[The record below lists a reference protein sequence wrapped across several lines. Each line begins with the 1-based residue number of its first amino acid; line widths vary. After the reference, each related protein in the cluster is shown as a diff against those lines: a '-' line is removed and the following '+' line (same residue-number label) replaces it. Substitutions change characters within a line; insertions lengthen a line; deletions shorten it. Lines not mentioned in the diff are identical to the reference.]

1 MVIRQTD
8 DRFLMVKNL
17 ADGLKAVGMFNR
29 GKNPV
34 EVLID
39 WKELQLSG
47 KQSVRDLWRQK
58 EMGDYKEKFSTQ
70 VAAQGVVMG
79 TSNR

>member
-1 MVIRQTD
+1 
-8 DRFLMVKNL
+8 
-17 ADGLKAVGMFNR
+17 MFNR
-29 GKNPV
+29 GKNTV

-47 KQSVRDLWRQK
+47 KQSVHDLWRQK

-70 VAAQGVVMG
+70 VAAQGVVMENEQSIILD
-79 TSNR
+79 T